1 MIRQLLGLGVLAV
14 ALALPLLR
22 ADDLPV
28 EALAS
33 RWAAPPSEFVELQG
47 QLVHLRDEGP
57 RDDPVP
63 LLLLHGTSSSLHTWD
78 GWAKELRGQRRVLR
92 LDLPGF
98 GLTGPWTGNY
108 QGRPYL
114 AEAQARFV
122 LDLLDKLD
130 LPRVTVVGN
139 SLGGEVAWRL
149 AVLAPQRV
157 DRLVLVDAAGLR
169 IAPQEVPLAWRV
181 ARMPVLGQV
190 SEWVLTRSLVRQGLA
205 SVVGDPRRITDAQVE
220 RYRDMALREGN
231 RAALRERLLAWR
243 WEDGVEHVRGVQA
256 PTLILWGGRDRLIPP
271 EAAQRFAADIPHSA
285 VVRFDDLG
293 HIPQEEDP
301 VRTVTAVKAF
311 LGLPP

>member
-1 MIRQLLGLGVLAV
+1 MIRQLLGLGVMAV

-33 RWAAPPSEFVELQG
+33 RWAPPPSEFVELQG

-114 AEAQARFV
+114 AEAHARFL
-122 LDLLDKLD
+122 LDLLDKLN
-130 LPRVTVVGN
+130 LPRVAVVGN

-169 IAPQEVPLAWRV
+169 IAPKEVPLGWQV
-181 ARMPVLGQV
+181 ARLPVLGQV
-190 SEWVLTRSLVRQGLA
+190 SEWVLTRGLVRQGLA
-205 SVVGDPRRITDAQVE
+205 SVVGDPRRITEAQVD

-243 WEDGVEHVRGVQA
+243 WENGVANVRGVQA

-271 EAAQRFAADIPHSA
+271 EAAQRFAADIAHSA